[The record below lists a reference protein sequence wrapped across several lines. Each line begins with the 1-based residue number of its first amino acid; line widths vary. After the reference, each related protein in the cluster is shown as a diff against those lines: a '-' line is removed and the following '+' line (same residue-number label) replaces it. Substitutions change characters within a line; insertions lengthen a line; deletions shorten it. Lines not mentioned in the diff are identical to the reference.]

1 MLDFDFEPNRPAWS
15 KKLAV
20 FDLETTGL
28 DLQTSRIV
36 TAAVAVLNA
45 NGEAIEVHE
54 WLVNPG
60 IEIPE
65 AAANVHG
72 ITTKMAKANG
82 VEPTGAVTEIVDLL
96 RKLGSEM
103 PLVAFNAP
111 YDFTIL
117 QSEAIRYGITP
128 LKPSPVV
135 DPLVLDRQ
143 MVKFRSGKGSRTLTA
158 LCRDYEVELVDAHN
172 STADAIAAG
181 RLAQR
186 QASKFPALNVD
197 IIELHAAQALWSDEQ
212 SLEFEKWFK
221 QQDRPDYR
229 AVLGW
234 PIKN

>member
-45 NGEAIEVHE
+45 NGEAVEIHE

-72 ITTKMAKANG
+72 ITPEMARANG
-82 VEPTGAVTEIVDLL
+82 VEPAPALAEIIDVLARL
-96 RKLGSEM
+96 ELEM

-111 YDFTIL
+111 YDFSIL
-117 QSEAIRYGITP
+117 KSEALRYGLEPIEP
-128 LKPSPVV
+128 KAVI

-143 MVKFRSGKGSRTLTA
+143 MVKFRSGKGSRNLVA
-158 LCRDYEVELVDAHN
+158 LCKDYEVELLDAHN

-186 QASKFPALNVD
+186 QASKFPQLN
-197 IIELHAAQALWSDEQ
+197 ISISELHASQVIWSDEQ
-212 SLEFEKWFK
+212 SLDFEKWFK

>member
-1 MLDFDFEPNRPAWS
+1 LLDFDFEPNRPAWS

-36 TAAVAVLNA
+36 TAAVAVLDA
-45 NGEAIEVHE
+45 NGEPIEIHE

-72 ITTKMAKANG
+72 ITTEMAKANG
-82 VEPTGAVTEIVDLL
+82 VEPAPAIAEIITVLS
-96 RKLGSEM
+96 KLEKDM

-111 YDFTIL
+111 YDFSIL
-117 QSEAIRYGITP
+117 KSEAERYGIGP
-128 LKPSPVV
+128 LEPKAVI

-143 MVKFRSGKGSRTLTA
+143 MVKFRSGKGSRNLVA
-158 LCRDYEVELVDAHN
+158 LCRDYQVELLDAHN

-186 QASKFPALNVD
+186 QASKFPQLNVE
-197 IIELHAAQALWSDEQ
+197 ISALHASQAIWSDEQ
-212 SLEFEKWFK
+212 SLDFEKWFK

>member
-36 TAAVAVLNA
+36 TAAVGVLNA
-45 NGEAIEVHE
+45 NGEAVEVHE

-60 IEIPE
+60 IDIPE

-72 ITTKMAKANG
+72 ITTEMARANG
-82 VEPTGAVTEIVDLL
+82 VEPAPAIAEIIAVLARLEL
-96 RKLGSEM
+96 EM

-111 YDFTIL
+111 YDFSIL
-117 QSEAIRYGITP
+117 KSEALRYGLEP
-128 LKPSPVV
+128 LEPKAVI

-143 MVKFRSGKGSRTLTA
+143 MVKFRSGKGSRNLVA
-158 LCRDYEVELVDAHN
+158 LCKDYEVELLDAHN

-186 QASKFPALNVD
+186 QASKFPQLNVS
-197 IIELHAAQALWSDEQ
+197 ISELHASQVIWSDEQ
-212 SLEFEKWFK
+212 SLDFEKWFK

>member
-45 NGEAIEVHE
+45 NGEAVEIHE

-72 ITTKMAKANG
+72 ITTEMARANG
-82 VEPTGAVTEIVDLL
+82 VEPAPAIAEIIDVLARL
-96 RKLGSEM
+96 ELEM

-111 YDFTIL
+111 YDFSIL
-117 QSEAIRYGITP
+117 KSEALRYGLEPIEP
-128 LKPSPVV
+128 KAVI

-143 MVKFRSGKGSRTLTA
+143 MVKFRSGKGSRNLVA
-158 LCRDYEVELVDAHN
+158 LCKDYEVELLDAHN

-186 QASKFPALNVD
+186 QASKFPQLNVS
-197 IIELHAAQALWSDEQ
+197 ISELHASQVIWSDEQ
-212 SLEFEKWFK
+212 SLDFEKWFK

>member
-45 NGEAIEVHE
+45 NGEAVEIHE

-60 IEIPE
+60 IDIPE

-72 ITTKMAKANG
+72 ITTEMARANG
-82 VEPTGAVTEIVDLL
+82 VEPAPAIAEIIAVLARLEL
-96 RKLGSEM
+96 EM

-111 YDFTIL
+111 YDFSIL
-117 QSEAIRYGITP
+117 KSEALRYGLEP
-128 LKPSPVV
+128 LEPKAVI

-143 MVKFRSGKGSRTLTA
+143 MVKFRSGKGSRNLVA
-158 LCRDYEVELVDAHN
+158 LCKDYEVELLDAHN

-186 QASKFPALNVD
+186 QASKFPQLNVS
-197 IIELHAAQALWSDEQ
+197 ISELHASQVIWSDEQ
-212 SLEFEKWFK
+212 SLDFEKWFK